1 MDPAEALQKL
11 KEENAAMEEEIAKL
25 TAASGTQAFE
35 TTAPVAEATTMTST
49 SKIRVKM
56 YGPQVPARS
65 AGIDLGSNFRPIQ
78 CNHRTVIGGFFTS

>member
-35 TTAPVAEATTMTST
+35 TTAPVAEAST